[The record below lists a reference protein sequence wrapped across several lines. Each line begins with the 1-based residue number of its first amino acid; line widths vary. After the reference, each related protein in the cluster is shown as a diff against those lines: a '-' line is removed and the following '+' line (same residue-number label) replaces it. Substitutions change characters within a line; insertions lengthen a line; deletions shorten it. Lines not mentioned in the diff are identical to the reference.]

1 MDATTKTLKSTT
13 RVDNSTNPNFKHTS
27 TFHTRGQWT
36 PESPPPLT
44 STYTIFHGERPEL
57 PRYVPKYAVSP
68 ETAALTSRHG
78 SSPYS
83 FRATAER
90 AGSTPD
96 GRATYR
102 FSGLPAGVSPYSTG
116 TKLSS
121 STLGSSGLPPVQYK
135 SYLTEYVDEYREP
148 LEQLDTQRSLTLKY
162 GTTGGYRTTQRS
174 TRSDGQPKYQTRVVA
189 F

>member
-102 FSGLPAGVSPYSTG
+102 FSGLPGWFGLQTPLLNSP
-116 TKLSS
+116 
-121 STLGSSGLPPVQYK
+121 PPQ
-135 SYLTEYVDEYREP
+135 SASNHTDIEYLWMQRVCRPIPPGPSCPAQPWAPRAYR
-148 LEQLDTQRSLTLKY
+148 RCN
-162 GTTGGYRTTQRS
+162 
-174 TRSDGQPKYQTRVVA
+174 TR
-189 F
+189 